1 MICPKCA
8 ARMER
13 VRVDEVEVDRCTHC
27 HGLWLDLGEREA
39 LAAAAAAKVDTGAPR
54 PVIAGRR
61 DIECPRCRAP
71 LVRLHDPATGIAYE
85 KCSPCSGAFLDAGEL
100 KGLAATTLGQRLRR
114 LIGL

>member
-8 ARMER
+8 SRMER
-13 VRVDEVEVDRCTHC
+13 VRVEAVEVDRCTHC

-39 LAAAAAAKVDTGAPR
+39 LAVAAARVDIGTPR

-61 DIECPRCRAP
+61 DIECPRCHAP
-71 LVRLHDPATGIAYE
+71 LVRLQDPETGIAYE

-100 KGLAATTLGQRLRR
+100 KGLTTVTLGQRLRR